1 MRHMMLLTAVTIE
14 AEGGGFM
21 DPNPETGTT
30 HRGKTYQKATQ
41 NLK

>member
-1 MRHMMLLTAVTIE
+1 MLLTAVAIE

-21 DPNPETGTT
+21 APNPETGTT
-30 HRGKTYQKATQ
+30 RQGKTYQEATQ